1 MADQRTTGAQHPKSI
16 QVVLWPTLVFFVGL
30 FVLFVGE
37 RMLTTEGLQK
47 GAATVAMV
55 LIIAGLVGMLS
66 RRSSSK
72 DIVEKRALGY
82 MLLSG
87 LTVFVGV
94 VVYLL
99 FNFKAAGLQESL
111 RSSLG
116 KGYERASSLSQVL
129 LPALVLLGSLPLAFI
144 QQAMQKMTDG
154 RGVAEAIEPHRVS
167 FSAQSGLS
175 VALVAIFVAAS
186 NYVVT
191 ERNTKIDL
199 ARFQNT
205 KVSETTRK
213 VVQNLTHPI
222 QVTLFFP
229 TANEV
234 REQVQPYFDEL
245 AKLSPNLQVQVL
257 DHSLE
262 PGRAKEMSVS
272 GNGMIV
278 FTPLDEK
285 GKPGSRETMNIGLNI
300 DTSRGQLQTFDGDV
314 QKRLLQLSRPGR
326 VVYFTSGHG
335 ERSFDAGALDLIK
348 DDMRLPVGSLRTL
361 MSNLSYEVRT
371 LSVQNG
377 LAGKLP
383 QDAGLVVIAGPT
395 ERFLAEEVSALS
407 TFLDEGGH
415 LLLLLDPTAEQTA
428 TDLAPLLKRVG
439 LRFTPQVLC
448 HPERFASRT
457 RKENDREN
465 IISTSFSSH
474 VSVTTLSRNSGR
486 AGVILPKSGFFE
498 REPVVPAGVQLDF
511 TLRSMPNTFAD
522 VNRNFQLDAGEKSQ
536 VFEVAAVAQKM
547 LDPGKDGKNK
557 REMRLVALG
566 SVDAMS
572 DGLVPWMPNRVL
584 ILDSVK
590 WLMQEEALL
599 GEPAQD
605 QDVPIVHTKGQ
616 EKLWFWLTTL
626 LMPSLVLGVGLLYTR
641 AVRRRRA
648 S

>member
-1 MADQRTTGAQHPKSI
+1 MADQRASGAQNPKSI
-16 QVVLWPTLVFFVGL
+16 QVVLWPTVLFFVGL

-47 GAATVAMV
+47 GAATAAM
-55 LIIAGLVGMLS
+55 LLLMGGWIGMMS

-72 DIVEKRALGY
+72 DAIEQRALGY
-82 MLLSG
+82 MLISG
-87 LTVFVGV
+87 LTVIVGV
-94 VVYLL
+94 IVYLL

-111 RSSLG
+111 RSLLG
-116 KGYERASSLSQVL
+116 KSYDRASSLSQVL

-205 KVSETTRK
+205 KASETTRK
-213 VVQNLTHPI
+213 VVQSLVRPI
-222 QVTLFFP
+222 QATLFFP

-245 AKLSPNLQVQVL
+245 AKLSPNFQVQVL
-257 DHSLE
+257 DHALE
-262 PGRAKEMSVS
+262 PGRAKDLSVS

-278 FTPLDEK
+278 LTQLDEK
-285 GKPGSRETMNIGLNI
+285 GKAGSRETINIGLNI
-300 DTSRGQLQTFDGDV
+300 DTARGQLQAFDGDV

-335 ERSFDAGALDLIK
+335 ERSFDAGALDLVK
-348 DDMRLPVGSLRTL
+348 DDMRLPVGALRTI
-361 MSNLSYEVRT
+361 MANLGYEVRT

-377 LAGKLP
+377 LAGRLP

-395 ERFLAEEVSALS
+395 ERFLTEEVGALS

-439 LRFTPQVLC
+439 LRFTSQVLC
-448 HPERFASRT
+448 HPERFAVRT
-457 RKENDREN
+457 HKDNDREN
-465 IISTSFSSH
+465 IVSTSFSSH

-498 REPVVPAGVQLDF
+498 RESVVPAGVQLDF

-547 LDPGKDGKNK
+547 LEPGKDGKNK

-566 SVDAMS
+566 SADAMS
-572 DGLVPWMPNRVL
+572 DGLVPWLPNRVL

-590 WLMQEEALL
+590 WLMQEEAIL
-599 GEPAQD
+599 GEPVQD

-626 LMPSLVLGVGLLYTR
+626 LMPSLVLGLGLLYTR
-641 AVRRRRA
+641 SVRRRRA

>member
-1 MADQRTTGAQHPKSI
+1 MADQRTTGAVRPKSI
-16 QVVLWPTLVFFVGL
+16 QVVLWPTILFFVGL

-37 RMLTTEGLQK
+37 RMLTTETLQK
-47 GAATVAMV
+47 GAATVAV
-55 LIIAGLVGMLS
+55 LLLLAGLVGIIS
-66 RRSSSK
+66 RRSSAQ
-72 DIVEKRALGY
+72 DAVEKRALGY
-82 MLLSG
+82 MLIAG
-87 LTVFVGV
+87 LAVMVGAA
-94 VVYLL
+94 VYLL
-99 FNFKAAGLQESL
+99 FNLKSSGLQESL
-111 RSSLG
+111 RASLG
-116 KGYERASSLSQVL
+116 KNYDKASSMSQVF
-129 LPALVLLGSLPLAFI
+129 LPMMVLLGALPMAFI
-144 QQAMQKMTDG
+144 QQAVYTMTDG

-167 FSAQSGLS
+167 YSAQSGLS
-175 VALVAIFVAAS
+175 VALVAIFIAAS

-191 ERNTKIDL
+191 ERNSKIDL

-205 KVSETTRK
+205 KASETTRK
-213 VVQNLTHPI
+213 VVQSLVKPI
-222 QVTLFFP
+222 QATLFFP

-245 AKLSPNLQVQVL
+245 AKLSPNFQLQVL
-257 DHSLE
+257 DHALE
-262 PGRAKEMSVS
+262 PNRAKEMSVS

-278 FTPLDEK
+278 LTQLDEK
-285 GKPGSRETMNIGLNI
+285 GKPGSRETINIGLNI
-300 DTSRGQLQTFDGDV
+300 DTARGQLLAFDGDV

-335 ERSFDAGALDLIK
+335 ERSFDAGALDLMK
-348 DDMRLPVGSLRTL
+348 DDLRLPVGALRT
-361 MSNLSYEVRT
+361 MMVNLGYEVRS

-377 LAGKLP
+377 LAGRLP

-407 TFLDEGGH
+407 SFVDDGGH
-415 LLLLLDPTAEQTA
+415 LLLLLDPAAEQTA
-428 TDLAPLLKRVG
+428 VDLAPVLKRVG
-439 LRFTPQVLC
+439 LKFTPQVLC
-448 HPERFASRT
+448 HPERFAVRT
-457 RKENDREN
+457 HKDNDHEN
-465 IISTSFSSH
+465 IVSTSFSSH

-498 REPVVPAGVQLDF
+498 RDTVVPAGVQLDF

-536 VFEVAAVAQKM
+536 VFEVAAAAQKT
-547 LDPGKDGKNK
+547 LEPGKDGKNK

-566 SVDAMS
+566 SADAMS
-572 DGLVPWMPNRVL
+572 DGLVPWLPNRVL

-590 WLMQEEALL
+590 WLMQEDAIL
-599 GEPAQD
+599 GEPVQD

-626 LMPSLVLGVGLLYTR
+626 LMPSFVLGVGLLYTR